1 MITNLAITTVWTTDQ
16 ERSRDFFRDKLGFE
30 IRDDIEMGEGMRWI
44 TVGVPGQPDVMLA
57 LMRTTGPGLDPESA
71 EALTTLVSK
80 GVLGAGAFQ
89 TDDCRATY
97 ETLRKRGVDFVQE
110 PQERPYGTEAI
121 FRDDSGNWYSLTQ
134 RREGGLDHS
143 KPWA

>member
-16 ERSRDFFRDKLGFE
+16 ERSRDFFVDKLGFE
-30 IRDDIEMGEGMRWI
+30 IRDDSEMGEGMRWI

-71 EALTTLVSK
+71 EALTTLVTK
-80 GVLGAGAFQ
+80 GVLGAGAFH

-97 ETLRKRGVDFVQE
+97 AKLRTRGVDFIQE
-110 PQERPYGTEAI
+110 PQERPYGVEAI

>member
-16 ERSRDFFRDKLGFE
+16 ERSRDFFTDKLGFE

-80 GVLGAGAFQ
+80 GVLGAGAFH

-97 ETLRKRGVDFVQE
+97 EKLRDRGVDFIQE

-134 RREGGLDHS
+134 RQEGGLDHS
-143 KPWA
+143 KPWG

>member
-16 ERSRDFFRDKLGFE
+16 ERTRDFFADKLGFE
-30 IRDDIEMGEGMRWI
+30 VRDDIEMGEGMRWI

-80 GVLGAGAFQ
+80 GVLGAGAFH

-97 ETLRKRGVDFVQE
+97 EKLRERGVDFIQE

-134 RREGGLDHS
+134 RQKGGLDHS

>member
-16 ERSRDFFRDKLGFE
+16 ERSRDFFVDKLGFE

-71 EALTTLVSK
+71 EALTTLVTK
-80 GVLGAGAFQ
+80 GVLGAGAFH

-97 ETLRKRGVDFVQE
+97 AKLRTRGVDFIQE
-110 PQERPYGTEAI
+110 PQERPYGVEAI

>member
-16 ERSRDFFRDKLGFE
+16 ERSRDFFTDKLGFE

-80 GVLGAGAFQ
+80 GVLGAGAFH

-97 ETLRKRGVDFVQE
+97 EKLRARGVDFVQE
-110 PQERPYGTEAI
+110 PQERPYGIEAI

-134 RREGGLDHS
+134 RQEGGLDHS